1 MDPNRP
7 PDMLPTNHR
16 FGGSQI
22 QQNPRSSGHRR
33 AQSETFYRFPEEFLF
48 DSDPDFNLADIEFP
62 SLSDDNISGS
72 SSTAAPAISTESGG
86 KLEHS
91 KAQTAS
97 RTAGGGAH
105 LRSLSVDAAFFEGMG
120 FQGAG
125 VPGGATVEK
134 KPQHRH
140 SSSMDGASSSFE
152 GESPPSQSDYAKKAI
167 AADKLAELALIDPKR
182 AKRIL
187 ANRQS
192 AARFHSY
199 MFTSELER
207 KVQTLQ
213 TEATTLSA
221 QLTLLQ
227 RDTTGLTTENR
238 ELKLRL
244 QSMEQQAHLRDAL
257 NEALREEVQRLKIAT
272 GQISNVN
279 GNPFNRGFQQSAAP
293 FFPHQ
298 QHLPNQPNHQ
308 PQQLLSAPVTNNR
321 AHHHNSPQLQTPSNG
336 LSFGDRSTHDS
347 MDIM

>member
-7 PDMLPTNHR
+7 TDMLPTNPR
-16 FGGSQI
+16 FGGGQI
-22 QQNPRSSGHRR
+22 QPNPRSSGHRR
-33 AQSETFYRFPEEFLF
+33 AQSETFYRLPEEFLF
-48 DSDPDFNLADIEFP
+48 DSDPDFSLADIEFP

-72 SSTAAPAISTESGG
+72 SSTAAPAISADSGG
-86 KLEHS
+86 RVEHS
-91 KAQTAS
+91 TAQPVA

-105 LRSLSVDAAFFEGMG
+105 LRSLSVDAAFFEGLG

-125 VPGGATVEK
+125 VAGGTAVEK

-140 SSSMDGASSSFE
+140 SSSMDGATSSFE
-152 GESPPSQSDYAKKAI
+152 VESPPSQ
-167 AADKLAELALIDPKR
+167 
-182 AKRIL
+182 IL

-192 AARFHSY
+192 AARSKERKIRY
-199 MFTSELER
+199 TSELER

-272 GQISNVN
+272 GQIPNVN
-279 GNPFNRGFQQSAAP
+279 GNPFNRGFQQSASP
-293 FFPHQ
+293 FFSHQ
-298 QHLPNQPNHQ
+298 QQLPNQGGHQ
-308 PQQLLSAPVTNNR
+308 AQQLHSASINNNR
-321 AHHHNSPQLQTPSNG
+321 AHHHNSPQPQTPSNG
-336 LSFGDRSTHDS
+336 LAFNDRSANDS